1 VLIWLWQNVKTI
13 NVVVLVIRLR
23 KARIMIIVVAN
34 GRKIKVPAGRVTEMI
49 SQVRERVTIKREGK
63 ATIKVTVEQGQEQGR
78 VQILPILPMDEVMT
92 SGMME
97 LGFSM
102 SLLTW

>member
-13 NVVVLVIRLR
+13 NVV
-23 KARIMIIVVAN
+23 
-34 GRKIKVPAGRVTEMI
+34 VPAGRVTEMI

-63 ATIKVTVEQGQEQGR
+63 ATIKVTVERSPEQGQGR
-78 VQILPILPMDEVMT
+78 VQILPILPIHLRIRMDEVMT